1 MPWAVQITWEGDDRR
16 LLDDLLGALDVALT
30 EVEETLCVTSAR
42 FDALGSAAEV
52 YELAQRLAAAFRLS
66 ADANPGIEIKI
77 GTAVYEMA
85 ADGKVAKNA
94 FTTAS
99 FRGGGRMTL
108 TGFAPTILIQP
119 ADRLSE
125 AEKEAARARQAETEY
140 QARLVRIST
149 RVRAAFVNERAAKV
163 QRLLAKQTLDTTIM
177 NLVEE
182 LITADLGRTWA
193 PLHLEKQRVRFARS
207 IGHPETFGDQAR
219 HATSKQK
226 PHPNPMLP
234 VEAEMFVREAAE
246 RWYRHIAARA

>member
-1 MPWAVQITWEGDDRR
+1 MPWSVQITWEGDDRR
-16 LLDDLLGALDVALT
+16 LLEDLLGAFDATLT

-52 YELAQRLAAAFRLS
+52 CELAQRLAAAFRLS

-99 FRGGGRMTL
+99 FRGGGRMIL

-119 ADRLSE
+119 ADHLSE

-149 RVRAAFVNERAAKV
+149 RVRLRCQRARSKGAKAPCKADAGHDNHEFGLKSSS
-163 QRLLAKQTLDTTIM
+163 QQTWGEPGHPCTSKSS
-177 NLVEE
+177 VC
-182 LITADLGRTWA
+182 ASLGR
-193 PLHLEKQRVRFARS
+193 L
-207 IGHPETFGDQAR
+207 
-219 HATSKQK
+219 ATQK
-226 PHPNPMLP
+226 PLP
-234 VEAEMFVREAAE
+234 TKPATLHQSRSASEPDAAC
-246 RWYRHIAARA
+246 RS